1 MMAPPFSMVSPM
13 GKGAHRVGARLG
25 NLAATHKRKTQE
37 LTLGY
42 LLHNGY
48 RFTEGQSTWFKNL

>member
-1 MMAPPFSMVSPM
+1 M

-42 LLHNGY
+42 LYEFYIKH
-48 RFTEGQSTWFKNL
+48 RRKA